1 MKSNRQSSWLLRLL
15 NKTIGGDSE
24 VKMKKLL
31 KNKVVQTVAYALGFA
46 MLVALM
52 GYSLLGG
59 FNREKA
65 PEMTVTEAQHIEEIQ
80 AQRAEYYAKKL
91 KEEPRQLTAKQKAQ
105 EIAFDIEHEYVNSV
119 DSFKALFD

>member
-1 MKSNRQSSWLLRLL
+1 LLRFH

-31 KNKVVQTVAYALGFA
+31 KNKVVQTVGYALGFA
-46 MLVALM
+46 LLVALM
-52 GYSLLGG
+52 GYALVGG
-59 FNREKA
+59 FTREKA
-65 PEMTVTEAQHIEEIQ
+65 PEMTVTEAQHIEEVQ

-91 KEEPRQLTAKQKAQ
+91 KEEPRQLTAKQKAK
-105 EIAFDIEHEYVNSV
+105 EIAFDIEHDYVNKV